1 MVSALFLLVVFAAIV
16 WLVFFK
22 LKLLKFSIA
31 WGMVCSLFA
40 LHLML
45 IFLIGVRFSAPY
57 STDARV
63 IQHTIQLIP
72 RLPDPTL
79 VTAVLVQPD
88 VPVKKGQPLFQF
100 DRRPYEYQVHQLEA
114 QLASAQGA
122 ISAAESRIMQRQA
135 GLVAAKQDVLI
146 RKTDEEAAA
155 AKVEKLKSETEYA
168 KYQYQLYS
176 GLAAQGAG
184 PMEESEKWLSQVKVQ
199 EAGVKEAQAEAERA
213 RLIYESQMNG
223 VNTNV
228 VKAIAE
234 LKEEDAAVKEA
245 EGTVASVKA
254 QLDQA
259 RYYLD
264 NTTMVAPE
272 DGHIVNL
279 QVVPG
284 MVAGIVRFGAI
295 ATFIVDRDRYVL
307 GNFFQEHLKYVKM
320 GQPVEVALNRYP
332 GQIFKGKVESI
343 WWANGEGQLIP
354 SGDLPVFN
362 PGPNGAQTG
371 FAVKIVMENK
381 DQGMFPIGAQGA
393 AAIYTSNGGFAALR
407 RIVIRTYSWLN
418 WLYPLQAP

>member
-1 MVSALFLLVVFAAIV
+1 MVAALLILVVFAAAV

-31 WGMVCSLFA
+31 WGIVSFLFGA
-40 LHLML
+40 HILL
-45 IFLIGVRFSAPY
+45 IFLIGLRFSTPY

-63 IQHTIQLIP
+63 IQPTIQLIP

-79 VTAVLVQPD
+79 VTAVLVKPD

-100 DRRPYEYQVHQLEA
+100 DRRPYEYQVRQLEA
-114 QLASAQGA
+114 ELASAQEGM
-122 ISAAESRIMQRQA
+122 AAAASKIKQRQA
-135 GLVAAKQDVLI
+135 GLVAANQDVLV
-146 RKTDEEAAA
+146 RKADEAAAA
-155 AKVEKLKSETEYA
+155 AKVEKLKSEEEYA
-168 KYQYQLYS
+168 QFQYRMYR
-176 GLAAQGAG
+176 GLAEQGAG
-184 PMEESEKWLSQVKVQ
+184 PKEEAEKWSAQVKAQ
-199 EAGVKEAQAEAERA
+199 EAAVREAEADAERS
-213 RLIYESQMNG
+213 RLIYESRMNG

-228 VKAIAE
+228 IKAAAE
-234 LKEEDAAVKEA
+234 LKEEEAAAKQAEA
-245 EGTVASVKA
+245 TVAGVKA
-254 QLDQA
+254 QLELA
-259 RYYLD
+259 RYYLE

-279 QVVPG
+279 QVIPG
-284 MVAGIVRFGAI
+284 MVSGIVRFGAI
-295 ATFIVDRDRYVL
+295 ASFIVDHDRYVL
-307 GNFFQEHLKYVKM
+307 GNFYQEHLKYVAI

-343 WWANGEGQLIP
+343 WWANGEGQLLP

-362 PGPNGAQTG
+362 PGPNAAQTG

-393 AAIYTSNGGFAALR
+393 AAIYTSNGGFAVLR

-418 WLYPLQAP
+418 WLYPLQT